1 VVFYGYSTNKADRHD
16 IAEIL
21 LKVALITTTLTVTV
35 YQGNLHR
42 NNKLL
47 DIVSIENILF
57 YCAELTEEQP
67 TDVSVQLYITEI
79 YDVNVAEMVRSYS
92 L

>member
-1 VVFYGYSTNKADRHD
+1 MN
-16 IAEIL
+16 
-21 LKVALITTTLTVTV
+21 
-35 YQGNLHR
+35 
-42 NNKLL
+42 
-47 DIVSIENILF
+47 IVSIQNILF
-57 YCAELTEEQP
+57 YWAELTDERP

>member
-21 LKVALITTTLTVTV
+21 LKVALITTTLTV

>member
-1 VVFYGYSTNKADRHD
+1 MVFYGYSNNKANPHE
-16 IAEIL
+16 IADIL
-21 LKVALITTTLTVTV
+21 LKVASITTTLTLTV

-47 DIVSIENILF
+47 NIVSIQNILF
-57 YCAELTEEQP
+57 YWAELTDERP